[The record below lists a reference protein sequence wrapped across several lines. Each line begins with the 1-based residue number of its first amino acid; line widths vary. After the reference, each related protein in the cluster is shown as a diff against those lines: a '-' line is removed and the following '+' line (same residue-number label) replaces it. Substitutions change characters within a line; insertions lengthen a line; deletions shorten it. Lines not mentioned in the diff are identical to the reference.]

1 MTVYA
6 ELCAVSNFSFLRGGS
21 HPEEL
26 ATQAKHLGLSALAV
40 TDHNT
45 LSGVVRAHGAAKD
58 QGLRFVVGVR
68 LEISQPPSGPAGHL
82 PRKGGR
88 INDNHPSPFAGRV
101 SRDSV
106 TGGGSLSLLAYPKT
120 RAAYGRLCRLLTLGQ
135 RRAEKGK
142 CEITFEDVCGHAEGI
157 IFVLPQEHITQ
168 LPHIKQHLNAPFY
181 VALSC
186 RYDGRD
192 KARLAEA
199 AALARQHKVPLIATN
214 DVLYHHA
221 ERRPLQDVLTC
232 IHEKCS
238 IHDAGFRLEANAER
252 HIKTPDEMARLF
264 RDYPEALSNTLKITE
279 ACTFSL
285 DELRYEYPEEPVPQ
299 GMDPQKYLEHLAWEG
314 AKERYPKGVPAKVR
328 DNIRKE
334 LVLIKRLNYAPY
346 FLTVYDIVE
355 FARSREKPILCQGR
369 GSAANSTVCY
379 VIGITAVDPN
389 QIDLLFERFIS
400 EERKE
405 PPDIDVDFEHERRE
419 EVIQYLYKRYGRERA
434 GLAATVITYRGRS
447 ALREVGKVMGLSE
460 DVTGAL
466 ASSVWGMMPE
476 ELQEKRLK
484 EIGLD
489 PDDLLLA
496 RVLELAAEIAGFP
509 RHLSQHVGGFILT
522 RERLDETV
530 PIGNAAMD
538 DRTFIEWDKDDIDTL
553 GMLKVDVLALGMLT
567 CIRKSFE
574 LIEQWYGLHY
584 SLATLPREDPVV
596 YDMLCRA
603 DSIGVFQ
610 VESRAQ
616 MNMLPRL
623 RPRCFYDLVIEVAI
637 VRPGPIQ
644 GDMVHPYLRRRDGI
658 EPEDYP
664 SPHPDFGSPDEL
676 KQVLG
681 RTKGVPLF
689 QEQAMKLAMVAAEF
703 TPGELNELRKAMAT
717 FRRRGTI
724 GRLEQKMVSRMVE
737 RGYDAQFAL
746 RCFNQIKGFGEYG
759 FPESHAASFAHL
771 VYVSSWLKC
780 HYPAVFAAAL
790 LNSQPM
796 GFYAPAQIVRDAR
809 EHGVEV
815 FAPDVSFSHWDSTL
829 ENSQPPSGLSGHLP
843 RRGGRMIDTYPS
855 PAAGRVSRDSVTGG
869 GHNLSLR
876 LGLRE
881 VDGLKE
887 GDVTRLGQGQSF
899 PAMAKH
905 ISLPA
910 LEKLAAADCF
920 RSLGLDR
927 RAALWEVKALAKSKP
942 LPLFAFA
949 DALEHGAETHVRL
962 PEMPLAEHVVND
974 YQTLKLSLKAHP
986 MELLRARLVA
996 ERVTDH
1002 ATLKDERDG
1011 RFVTVAGVV
1020 LVRQRPGSAKG
1031 VVFLTLEDEFG
1042 VSNVVIWPDVLEAN
1056 RSTVMGARLMV
1067 IKGRVQREAKSGT
1080 IHVVAHRIED
1090 RTHWLTALT
1099 EDGVTMRGV
1108 LARADEVRKPGPDPA
1123 LYQQSSTRHPRNI
1136 RVMPKSRDFH

>member
-1 MTVYA
+1 MSAYA
-6 ELCAVSNFSFLRGGS
+6 ELCCVSNFSFLRGGS
-21 HPEEL
+21 HAEEL
-26 ATQAKHLGLSALAV
+26 VMQAKHMGISAIAI
-40 TDHNT
+40 TDHNS
-45 LSGVVRAHGAAKD
+45 LAGVVRAHGAAKD
-58 QGLRFVVGVR
+58 AGLRFIVGAR
-68 LEISQPPSGPAGHL
+68 LELLPSPLAGEGAEPL
-82 PRKGGR
+82 RGGR
-88 INDNHPSPFAGRV
+88 GKSKDSSLTRSLRDHPLPQGERV
-101 SRDSV
+101 SLF
-106 TGGGSLSLLAYPKT
+106 TYPTT

-135 RRAEKGK
+135 RRAIKGE
-142 CEITFEDVCGHAEGI
+142 CHLTFEDICEHSEGS
-157 IFVLPQEHITQ
+157 IFALPQDHIDH
-168 LPHIKQHLNAPFY
+168 LPQIKHHLKAPLY

-192 KARLAEA
+192 KARLAHA
-199 AALARQHKVPLIATN
+199 AQTARQHKIPLIATN

-221 ERRPLQDVLTC
+221 ARRPLQDVLTC
-232 IHEKCS
+232 IREKTT
-238 IHDAGFRLEANAER
+238 IIEAGYKLQANAER
-252 HIKTPDEMARLF
+252 HLKTPDEMVRLF
-264 RDYPEALSNTLKITE
+264 RDYPEALTNTLKIAE
-279 ACTFSL
+279 ACSFSL
-285 DELRYEYPEEPVPQ
+285 DELRYEYPDEPVPK
-299 GMDPQKYLEHLAWEG
+299 GTDPQAYLEHLAWEG
-314 AKERYPKGVPAKVR
+314 AKDRYPEGVPAKVR
-328 DNIRKE
+328 NNIAKE
-334 LVLIKRLNYAPY
+334 LILIHKLNYAPY
-346 FLTVYDIVE
+346 FLTVYDIVK

-379 VIGITAVDPN
+379 CIGITAVDPN

-419 EVIQYLYKRYGRERA
+419 EVIQYLYARYGRERA

-460 DVTGAL
+460 DITGAL
-466 ASSVWGMMPE
+466 AGSVWGMMPE
-476 ELQEKRLK
+476 EMQEKRLR

-489 PDDLLLA
+489 PDDPLLS
-496 RVLELAAEIAGFP
+496 RVLELTSEIAGFP

-538 DRTFIEWDKDDIDTL
+538 ERTFIAWDKDDIDTL
-553 GMLKVDVLALGMLT
+553 AMLKVDVLALGMLT
-567 CIRKSFE
+567 CIRKSFD
-574 LIEQWYGLHY
+574 LIEQWFGLHY
-584 SLATLPREDPVV
+584 TLATVPREDQTV

-603 DSIGVFQ
+603 DSLGVFQ

-623 RPRCFYDLVIEVAI
+623 KPRCFYDLVIEVAI

-658 EPEDYP
+658 EPELYP
-664 SPHPDFGSPDEL
+664 APHPSFGPPDEL

-780 HYPAVFAAAL
+780 HYPQVFAAAL

-815 FAPDVSFSHWDSTL
+815 LPPDVSYSHWDSTL
-829 ENSQPPSGLSGHLP
+829 EKNGK
-843 RRGGRMIDTYPS
+843 T
-855 PAAGRVSRDSVTGG
+855 
-869 GHNLSLR
+869 LR

-881 VDGLKE
+881 VDGLRETDITNLPPLPLRERVPSPCEAGE
-887 GDVTRLGQGQSF
+887 GSLRPSRPSPGRFASTLSRKGRGLKDLNL
-899 PAMAKH
+899 P
-905 ISLPA
+905 LPA

-927 RAALWEVKALAKSKP
+927 RAALWEVKALTKSKP
-942 LPLFAFA
+942 LPLFAYA
-949 DALEHGAETHVRL
+949 DEKEQGPEQSVTL
-962 PEMPLAEHVVND
+962 PEMPLSEHVVND
-974 YQTLKLSLKAHP
+974 YQTIHLSLKAHP
-986 MELLRARLVA
+986 MEFLRARFKA
-996 ERVTDH
+996 EGVTDNT
-1002 ATLKDERDG
+1002 TLKTIRNDRNI
-1011 RFVTVAGVV
+1011 TVAGVV

-1031 VVFLTLEDEFG
+1031 VVFLTLEDECA
-1042 VSNVVIWPDVLEAN
+1042 VCNAVVWPDVLEAH
-1056 RSTVMGARLMV
+1056 RAVVMGARLML
-1067 IKGRVQREAKSGT
+1067 IKGRVQLDRKTGI
-1080 IHVVAHRIED
+1080 IHVIAHKIED
-1090 RTHWLTALT
+1090 RTHWLADLT
-1099 EDGVTMRGV
+1099 EDGMTM
-1108 LARADEVRKPGPDPA
+1108 KN
-1123 LYQQSSTRHPRNI
+1123 QQSSTRHPRNV
-1136 RVMPKSRDFH
+1136 RVIPKSRDFH